1 MTYIN
6 SLFNLTMPIS
16 LCAADI
22 IFKMISPLIFILGHL
37 NVDPQLGYLEK
48 WAATVRVAEI

>member
-6 SLFNLTMPIS
+6 PLFNLTMPIS

-22 IFKMISPLIFILGHL
+22 IFKMTSPLIFILGHL

>member
-1 MTYIN
+1 MN

-16 LCAADI
+16 LFAADI
-22 IFKMISPLIFILGHL
+22 VFKMISPLIFILGNL